1 VTAEQVRFSIV
12 VFEGEVKSGLVN
24 QINQIPGEKIVVCG
38 SRGMNALQRCAL
50 DPSSRS
56 VLLTKSY
63 RLVLGSVS
71 EHLLH
76 TLQCPVLIVK

>member
-1 VTAEQVRFSIV
+1 VTF
-12 VFEGEVKSGLVN
+12 
-24 QINQIPGEKIVVCG
+24 
-38 SRGMNALQRCAL
+38 
-50 DPSSRS
+50 
-56 VLLTKSY
+56 Y